1 MAKIDGSEVLC
12 SVGEM
17 LGLELK
23 PSEYVGT
30 SEHLNLLSC
39 VVFTEK
45 TFRFPRPARTFLL
58 LYDAVKASSNKN

>member
-1 MAKIDGSEVLC
+1 MAKIDRREVLC

-23 PSEYVGT
+23 ASEYVGT
-30 SEHLNLLSC
+30 SEHLNLLSW

-45 TFRFPRPARTFLL
+45 NFQ
-58 LYDAVKASSNKN
+58 VSSSGSNVPTLVRCGKSF